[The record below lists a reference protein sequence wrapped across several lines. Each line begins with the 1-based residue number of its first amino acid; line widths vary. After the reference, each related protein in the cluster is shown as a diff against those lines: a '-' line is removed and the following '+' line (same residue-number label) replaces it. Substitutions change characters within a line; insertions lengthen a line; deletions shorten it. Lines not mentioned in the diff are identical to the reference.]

1 MLNDKTSAI
10 RLHLWLPSIAAY
22 DFLNLFRV
30 IDFRDLHTACE
41 SRGGGRSRYQVK
53 KKKDEV
59 TLDTKLELTQRMTK
73 TSDFYRSQSLEVTSH
88 HVRAQRG

>member
-1 MLNDKTSAI
+1 MEGDL
-10 RLHLWLPSIAAY
+10 
-22 DFLNLFRV
+22 V
-30 IDFRDLHTACE
+30 IKL
-41 SRGGGRSRYQVK
+41 K